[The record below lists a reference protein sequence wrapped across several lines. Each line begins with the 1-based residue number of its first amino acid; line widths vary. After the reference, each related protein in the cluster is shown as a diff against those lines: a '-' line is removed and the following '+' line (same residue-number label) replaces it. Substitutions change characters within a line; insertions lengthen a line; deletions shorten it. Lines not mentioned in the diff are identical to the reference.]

1 MKMKSILGAS
11 ILILAVLVSGCTTTN
26 AQNTVAAAT
35 PEIPNIVV
43 PNIVGNWTGT
53 MEGYDYGTGFND
65 YTGYT
70 MTLVVTEQQDRIF
83 SGEVSFTAPNGTPV
97 WGVTPCA
104 GVIGRDGK
112 EITIV
117 ENGGGN
123 SFGSLITLDEMEII
137 YVDGRDPCS
146 IAIDSLKKN

>member
-1 MKMKSILGAS
+1 MRVESIVCAS
-11 ILILAVLVSGCTTTN
+11 ILILAVLVSGCTTTT
-26 AQNTVAAAT
+26 Q
-35 PEIPNIVV
+35 ESNIAV
-43 PNIVGNWTGT
+43 PVLVGNWTGT

-65 YTGYT
+65 YAGYT

-137 YVDGRDPCS
+137 YVDGRDPFS